1 MKFIFAIE
9 MDTDDII
16 GAKEQIACALEDI
29 GKAVFVGIEEGADN
43 ERN

>member
-9 MDTDDII
+9 MDTDNIL

-29 GKAVFVGIEEGADN
+29 GKTVFVGIEKGATDGN
-43 ERN
+43 